1 MRTIKTNLERQL
13 FTDGVMNVYEI
24 KNVAEKGMLARYD
37 KVLIQ
42 SDVPYANKTAGEK
55 RRFYAAREGKEFD
68 RVLRVQ
74 MEWGISTEHVIEI
87 DKQLYKV
94 VSNNNI
100 YAVFPPFTEIT
111 LRKVANISECIA

>member
-24 KNVAEKGMLARYD
+24 KNVAEKGMLAKYD
-37 KVLIQ
+37 KVLRN
-42 SDVPYANKTAGEK
+42 SNVPYADKTAGEK
-55 RRFYAAREGKEFD
+55 RRFYAAQEGKEFD